1 MGFIIVSKIRLN
13 IFKILFMLIFGI
25 CVMGSNPVMSNVY
38 AADTEVTTEA
48 VADVNTQ
55 EPDDNTKLMIV
66 VILGGGLIIIIATVL
81 SVVLSTA
88 TTVASVVTEQ
98 DAADM

>member
-1 MGFIIVSKIRLN
+1 MGFTIVSKVKLN

-25 CVMGSNPVMSNVY
+25 CVMGANPVTTNVY
-38 AADTEVTTEA
+38 AADAEVTAEVT
-48 VADVNTQ
+48 TQ

-88 TTVASVVTEQ
+88 TTVASVVTEE
-98 DAADM
+98 DAAEM